1 MQNSS
6 MDELFIK
13 SPAVESMM
21 VTISQEMLKTAPW
34 GLIWRVGLGAALS
47 ILDLGTDLERLHAYF
62 SACCERF
69 SPR

>member
-34 GLIWRVGLGAALS
+34 GLIWRVSLGAALS
-47 ILDLGTDLERLHAYF
+47 ILDLGTDCGQLHAYF